1 MDTQPRKPK
10 HGPRLI
16 NHESCAEKSQI
27 NLHLNMK
34 LLTYCNDIFVIIQR
48 YSAMYHTFE
57 AVTGVG
63 AWAAFTTTT
72 WG

>member
-1 MDTQPRKPK
+1 MDTQPSEPK

-57 AVTGVG
+57 AVIGVG